1 MHCFATHFSYGT
13 TYDADIVKF
22 LLSQRELKGLLKRNR
37 NFEFFI
43 KVTSDKYILFTDNLK
58 DHKIN
63 VININ
68 ISRCRNEKN
77 TMNWVYF
84 YMCIKHLSSIM
95 RCHSDKSS
103 GPILKFPSNL
113 IFCWKIKCG
122 IQGYDVAL
130 LYLSALFK

>member
-22 LLSQRELKGLLKRNR
+22 LLSQREFKGLLKRNR

-43 KVTSDKYILFTDNLK
+43 KVTADKYILFTDTLK

-77 TMNWVYF
+77 TMN
-84 YMCIKHLSSIM
+84 
-95 RCHSDKSS
+95 
-103 GPILKFPSNL
+103 
-113 IFCWKIKCG
+113 
-122 IQGYDVAL
+122 
-130 LYLSALFK
+130 